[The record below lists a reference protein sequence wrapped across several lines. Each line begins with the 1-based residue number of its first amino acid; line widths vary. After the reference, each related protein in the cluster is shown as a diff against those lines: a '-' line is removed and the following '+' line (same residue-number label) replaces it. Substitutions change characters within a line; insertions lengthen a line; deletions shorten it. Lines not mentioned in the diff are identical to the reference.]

1 MKTPTWAYI
10 VGILMMLLGGCST
23 IKNCQLILTPVLLE
37 NQKAMMKGL
46 VPMVSVR
53 VDTTTQTLGDSSITV
68 IEKTRSPLGNK
79 EMIQNMEKMFYMSD
93 FQKTWIVRLGYIGF
107 IPSLIYIVGGLFLLI
122 KRRFSIKLACSAL
135 ILSALFSVIRTV
147 VLLKEASIGFIA
159 MSSSFGM
166 IFGVIMDVILLII
179 ILASDRSYYL
189 PRQEVA
195 NSSQYGD

>member
-1 MKTPTWAYI
+1 
-10 VGILMMLLGGCST
+10 MLLGGCST

-147 VLLKEASIGFIA
+147 VLLKDASIGFIA

>member
-147 VLLKEASIGFIA
+147 VLLKDASIGFIA